1 MNTKRRLFRKS
12 IFSKLI
18 GSFILF
24 AVAIAV
30 TFALCLLLEMT
41 FIGGGDIGKLTPDA
55 IIDEYGNVMD
65 IETVGMLG
73 GWIEEL
79 DENDNILRVY
89 GDKKT
94 AVLHYDTDELLRLT
108 SMYSDYEF
116 VGIYVAPESSERR
129 FLCVYDRKIVQP
141 VMNVILNNIPSQGQP
156 GFLML
161 FIPLSI
167 AEIVLISLYHRRKIK
182 RPLDSIIAGMES
194 LKSGNSSARIDIR
207 TEAEFEEIVETFNI
221 MADRLERE
229 KTEKERLTQS
239 KNRMLLELS
248 HDIRTPVATI
258 KSCANALEAGLVPE
272 ERIQRYYRTIDAKA
286 DRVRILSDDMFTM
299 LKMDTPDYTLNLEWT
314 NMCEFLRRLCAE
326 YYDEVTEAGFEFI
339 VDIPENDIFTEI
351 DVKMF
356 PRVVGNLLS
365 NAVRYNDTGS
375 TISARLAADKMLTIE
390 IADDG
395 QPIALAEEVFTAF
408 SRGDKAR
415 RTDGG
420 MGLGLAISKLIVEK
434 HGGKLGYFRE
444 GKENVFRVKLNIH

>member
-55 IIDEYGNVMD
+55 IIDEYGNVTD
-65 IETVGMLG
+65 IESVGILG

-79 DENDNILRVY
+79 DENNNILRVY
-89 GDKKT
+89 GEKKT
-94 AVLHYDTDELLRLT
+94 AVRHYDTDELLRLT

-116 VGIYVAPESSERR
+116 VGIYVALESSERR
-129 FLCVYDRKIVQP
+129 FLCVYDRKTVQP
-141 VMNVILNNIPSQGQP
+141 TMNVILNNIPSHGQP
-156 GFLML
+156 DFFML

-272 ERIQRYYRTIDAKA
+272 DRIRNYYRTIDAKA

-299 LKMDTPDYTLNLEWT
+299 LKMDTPDYTLNLERT
-314 NMCEFLRRLCAE
+314 NMCEFFRRLCAE

-365 NAVRYNDTGS
+365 NAVRYNDTAS
-375 TISARLAADKMLTIE
+375 TISARLAADKMLTLE
-390 IADDG
+390 ITDDG

-420 MGLGLAISKLIVEK
+420 TGLGLAISKLIVEK

>member
-116 VGIYVAPESSERR
+116 VGIYVTPESSERR
-129 FLCVYDRKIVQP
+129 FICVYDRKIVQP
-141 VMNVILNNIPSQGQP
+141 VMNVILNNIPSHGQP
-156 GFLML
+156 DFLML

-221 MADRLERE
+221 MAGRLDQE
-229 KTEKERLTQS
+229 KTEKEHLTQS

-299 LKMDTPDYTLNLEWT
+299 LKMDTPDYTLNLERT

-375 TISARLAADKMLTIE
+375 TISARLAADKMLTLE

-420 MGLGLAISKLIVEK
+420 TGLGLAISKLIVEK

>member
-89 GDKKT
+89 GNKKT

-141 VMNVILNNIPSQGQP
+141 TMNVILNNIPSQGQP

-420 MGLGLAISKLIVEK
+420 TGLGLAISKLIVEK
-434 HGGKLGYFRE
+434 HGGKLSYFRE

>member
-41 FIGGGDIGKLTPDA
+41 FIGGGDIGKLTPDV
-55 IIDEYGNVMD
+55 IIDEYGNVTD

-116 VGIYVAPESSERR
+116 VGIYVTPESSERR
-129 FLCVYDRKIVQP
+129 FICVYDRKIVQP

-221 MADRLERE
+221 MAGRLEQE

-272 ERIQRYYRTIDAKA
+272 ERIQSYYRTIDAKA

-299 LKMDTPDYTLNLEWT
+299 LKMDTPDYTLNLERT

-326 YYDEVTEAGFEFI
+326 YYDEVTKAGFEFI

-375 TISARLAADKMLTIE
+375 TISARLAADKMLTLE

-420 MGLGLAISKLIVEK
+420 TGLGLAISKLIVEK
-434 HGGKLGYFRE
+434 HRGKLGYFRE

>member
-55 IIDEYGNVMD
+55 IIDEYGNVTD

-129 FLCVYDRKIVQP
+129 FLCVYDREIVQP

-156 GFLML
+156 DFLML

-194 LKSGNSSARIDIR
+194 LKSGNSSARIDIK

-221 MADRLERE
+221 MADRLEQE

-286 DRVRILSDDMFTM
+286 DKVRTLSDDMFTM
-299 LKMDTPDYTLNLEWT
+299 LKMDTPDYTLNLERT

-375 TISARLAADKMLTIE
+375 TISARLAADKMLTLE

-420 MGLGLAISKLIVEK
+420 TGLGLAISKLIVEK

>member
-55 IIDEYGNVMD
+55 IIDEYGNVTD

-129 FLCVYDRKIVQP
+129 FLCVYDRRMVQP
-141 VMNVILNNIPSQGQP
+141 TMNVILNNIPSHGQP
-156 GFLML
+156 DFIML

-272 ERIQRYYRTIDAKA
+272 ERIQSYYRTIDAKA

-299 LKMDTPDYTLNLEWT
+299 LKMDTPDYTLNLERT

-326 YYDEVTEAGFEFI
+326 YYDEVTKAGFEFI

-375 TISARLAADKMLTIE
+375 TISARLAEGKMLTLE

-420 MGLGLAISKLIVEK
+420 TGLGLAISKLIVEK

>member
-129 FLCVYDRKIVQP
+129 FLCVYDRRMVQP
-141 VMNVILNNIPSQGQP
+141 TMNVILNNIPSHGQP
-156 GFLML
+156 DFLML

-221 MADRLERE
+221 MAGRLEQE

-272 ERIQRYYRTIDAKA
+272 ERIQSYYRTIDAKA

-299 LKMDTPDYTLNLEWT
+299 LKMDTPDYTLNLERT

-351 DVKMF
+351 DVKIF

-375 TISARLAADKMLTIE
+375 TISARLAEDKMLTLE

-420 MGLGLAISKLIVEK
+420 TGLGLAISKLIVEK

-444 GKENVFRVKLNIH
+444 GNKNVFRVKLNIH

>member
-55 IIDEYGNVMD
+55 IIDEYGNVTD

-156 GFLML
+156 DFIML

-194 LKSGNSSARIDIR
+194 LKSGNSSARIDIK

-375 TISARLAADKMLTIE
+375 TISARLAADKMLTLE

-420 MGLGLAISKLIVEK
+420 TGLGLAISKLIVEK